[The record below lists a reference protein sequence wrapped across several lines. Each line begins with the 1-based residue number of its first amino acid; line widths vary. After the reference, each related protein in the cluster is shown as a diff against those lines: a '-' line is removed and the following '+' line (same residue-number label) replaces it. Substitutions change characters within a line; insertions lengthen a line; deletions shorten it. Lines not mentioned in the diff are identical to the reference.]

1 MSYFVYNREKTWK
14 KQETNIIIKMAKKK
28 AANYYIEN
36 KVLRE
41 NARNKYKNSS
51 EKEKDKKRVSKKQNI
66 DLNERLKKRYQR
78 NYNNSKIDKSS
89 IIFLHNIKWV
99 KRP

>member
-1 MSYFVYNREKTWK
+1 MK
-14 KQETNIIIKMAKKK
+14 KARNKYHNKDGKKK

-51 EKEKDKKRVSKKQNI
+51 EKEKDKKRLSKKQNI

-78 NYNNSKIDKSS
+78 NYNNSKINKSS